1 MAEKANGVVE
11 QIGGAEA
18 QQQPMVRPYPFHE
31 IELKWLRLWEEIEL
45 FRTPDEIDISKPKY
59 YLLDMFPYPRL
70 APGKSTKMEHK
81 QACDDSDEDLD
92 VPPGFG

>member
-18 QQQPMVRPYPFHE
+18 QQQPV
-31 IELKWLRLWEEIEL
+31 
-45 FRTPDEIDISKPKY
+45 IDISKPKY

-70 APGKSTKMEHK
+70 ALVMSTEMEHK